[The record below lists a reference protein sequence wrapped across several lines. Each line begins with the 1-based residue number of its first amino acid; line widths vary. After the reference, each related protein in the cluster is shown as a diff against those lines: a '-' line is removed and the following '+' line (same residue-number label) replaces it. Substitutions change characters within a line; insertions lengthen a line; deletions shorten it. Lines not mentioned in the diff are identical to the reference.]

1 MPDSFNFPWH
11 VVCSSGLYV
20 LDLIFPKR
28 CVSCGRLGKYIC
40 QQCLAKIEFTVHPI
54 CPVCS
59 RLSIGGITHPRCQTA
74 CGIDGMFALAR
85 YRGPLKDAIHL
96 IKYKFISDIAVTL
109 CDIFLEHYPDTLPR
123 FDIYTPVPL
132 HKKREK
138 ERGFNQSF
146 LFAEILGKKLNIPV
160 ETFLEKTRS
169 TIPQVKLSLT
179 ERKKNLRGA
188 FNCFNKNMIKGR
200 VIGLIDD
207 VATTRSTIIE
217 CAKVLKRNGAGKVW
231 GLVLAHG

>member
-1 MPDSFNFPWH
+1 MQQEEKNSLKVVRDGDILKNNYPIILMPDSFNFPWH

-96 IKYKFISDIAVTL
+96 IK
-109 CDIFLEHYPDTLPR
+109 
-123 FDIYTPVPL
+123 
-132 HKKREK
+132 
-138 ERGFNQSF
+138 
-146 LFAEILGKKLNIPV
+146 
-160 ETFLEKTRS
+160 
-169 TIPQVKLSLT
+169 
-179 ERKKNLRGA
+179 
-188 FNCFNKNMIKGR
+188 
-200 VIGLIDD
+200 
-207 VATTRSTIIE
+207 
-217 CAKVLKRNGAGKVW
+217 
-231 GLVLAHG
+231 